1 MKFFLFIFLI
11 SIFLSSCVKNNPDP
25 AWIEVNKWT
34 LESNPNAMYE
44 EGELSQNI
52 TDACVFVDEKMMGI
66 FEIPFKIPVL
76 KSGGVNIKIYPV
88 IRNNGISASKKIYP
102 FLSYHEINT
111 EIIQNKTLTINPKT
125 HYNSNVKFWIEDFED
140 ATIKIENDP
149 ISKVQ
154 IHSGDDPSVLKYGNF
169 YGRVTLNASDS
180 LWFGYTNGH
189 LILPKGGKEVY
200 LEIDYYNTNSLTTGL
215 IAETSLDSKNNI
227 NIQLNKQDISTI
239 QWKKIYI
246 DLKELV
252 SYSTSAEFFEIS
264 FQALYEAGLPKT
276 DIYLDNI
283 KLVYN

>member
-66 FEIPFKIPVL
+66 FEVPFKIPVL

-154 IHSGDDPSVLKYGNF
+154 IHSGDDAAVLKYGNF
-169 YGRVTLNASDS
+169 YGRVTLDASDS

-189 LILPKGGKEVY
+189 LLLPKGGKEVY